1 MQSVSLELKEVTC
14 SYDEALVLQQISLC
28 VSQGDFVGIIGPNGS
43 GKTSLLKAIS
53 RVLKPKFGIVC
64 LDGENIFQFSQRKTA
79 QNMAVVA
86 QETPINFAFT
96 AFEIVLM
103 GRSPH
108 LGRFEVESS
117 QDLVIVR
124 QAMEKTNT
132 LYLADRHITELS
144 GGEKQRVIIAQAIAQ
159 EPRLL
164 LLDEPT
170 SHLDINHQLQILD
183 LIRGLNDDGL
193 AVIAV
198 FHDFNLASHY
208 SDCLVLLNAG
218 QIHTLGLP
226 EEVLTRENISQ
237 VFGVDVHIDR
247 HPVTGELYVSP
258 IPKNAA
264 MGSKR
269 ALDVCQ
275 KSEVRLKEKF

>member
-1 MQSVSLELKEVTC
+1 MQSISLDLKEITC
-14 SYDEALVLQQISLC
+14 SYDETLVLQQITLH
-28 VSQGDFVGIIGPNGS
+28 VSQGDFLGIIGPNGS
-43 GKTSLLKAIS
+43 GKTSLLKTIS
-53 RVLKPKFGIVC
+53 KMLKPKSGIVR
-64 LDGENIFQFSQRKTA
+64 LNDENVFKLSQRKVA

-96 AFEIVLM
+96 ALEIVLM

-108 LGRFEVESS
+108 LGRFEAESS
-117 QDLVIVR
+117 QDLAIVR

-132 LYLADRHITELS
+132 WYLADRLIIELS
-144 GGEKQRVIIAQAIAQ
+144 GGEKQRVIIAQALAQ
-159 EPRLL
+159 EPGLL

-198 FHDFNLASHY
+198 FHDLNLASHY
-208 SDCLVLLNAG
+208 SDCLVLLDAG
-218 QIHTLGLP
+218 RIHTLGRP
-226 EEVLTRENISQ
+226 EDVLTRENINQ

-247 HPVTGELYVSP
+247 HPITGELYVCP
-258 IPKNAA
+258 LPKNGARY
-264 MGSKR
+264 K
-269 ALDVCQ
+269 
-275 KSEVRLKEKF
+275 KKK